1 VFALLCE
8 GKVRAIRGKIGD
20 GKTSKW
26 RPASLRK
33 WLTNPEDAGLIEMLD
48 RVLDHGIVVD
58 PSSRVRLPGLELH
71 KEQEM
76 LVIDWRDT
84 YF

>member
-1 VFALLCE
+1 
-8 GKVRAIRGKIGD
+8 VRKTGD

-26 RPASLRK
+26 RPDSLRK

-48 RVLDHGIVVD
+48 HLLDHGIVVD
-58 PSSRVRLPGLELH
+58 PSSRIRLPRLEFH
-71 KEQEM
+71 NGQER
-76 LVIDWRDT
+76 LVIVWRDT

>member
-1 VFALLCE
+1 
-8 GKVRAIRGKIGD
+8 VRVSVARKTGD

-26 RPASLRK
+26 RPVSLRK
-33 WLTNPEDAGLIEMLD
+33 WLTNPEDAGLIEMLE
-48 RVLDHGIVVD
+48 RLLDHGIVID
-58 PSSRVRLPGLELH
+58 PSSRVRLPGLDLH
-71 KEQEM
+71 NEQER